1 MSGILSKLLLLLPST
16 TLLPRNN
23 KLQAVRTKYKGGK
36 FLKVA
41 DLDVLKGEVS
51 LLIAG
56 FVNYTCD
63 LQVINKLAAL
73 QM

>member
-1 MSGILSKLLLLLPST
+1 M
-16 TLLPRNN
+16 
-23 KLQAVRTKYKGGK
+23 RTKYKGGK